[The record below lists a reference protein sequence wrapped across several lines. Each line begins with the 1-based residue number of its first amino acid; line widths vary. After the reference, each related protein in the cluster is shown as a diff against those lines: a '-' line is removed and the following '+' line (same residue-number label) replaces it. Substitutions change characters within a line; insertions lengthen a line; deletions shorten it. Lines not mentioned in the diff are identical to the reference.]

1 MNKLFITLSIMMG
14 VVVLSSNYL
23 VQFPINYFG
32 LNEIL
37 TYGAF
42 SYPIAFLITD
52 LANRSYGKLLA
63 RQIVYL
69 GFLIGIIF
77 TLLFSTDFADL
88 ISVRIAIGSG
98 VAFITAQLLDIQ
110 IFDRLRKKEWF
121 VAPLTSSLIGSTV
134 DTFLFFSISFYAT
147 GVPWVTL
154 SLGDLAVK
162 VLVALIML
170 IPFRMLLKIIKPIKV
185 SNIFDENKNDPILK
199 TKLFNQ
205 DLDNP
210 IGIAAGFDKNA
221 EVYNPLF
228 KLGFGFVEV
237 GTVTPLKQYGNE
249 KPRVFRLVED
259 QALINRLGFNNH
271 GSDTILNRIKSNK
284 KLGVLGVNVGPNK
297 DSNDRLNDYLIG
309 LEKFSEVAD
318 YITINISSPN
328 TENLRNFHDEN
339 KLKDLLTSISEKKK
353 QLKTEIPVA
362 VKISPDINEN
372 QIDLISEILLENE
385 ISAIIISNT
394 SEACRETLQNIQRH
408 QKGGLSGKPIEK
420 KSNLLIS
427 KFYNLIKG
435 KIKIIGV
442 GGVDSGKAAYDKFLL
457 GADYVQLYTGMV
469 FQGPNIA
476 GMIKKDLKELL
487 IRDGVKNFTEIVG
500 NKTVS

>member
-1 MNKLFITLSIMMG
+1 MY
-14 VVVLSSNYL
+14 SN
-23 VQFPINYFG
+23 
-32 LNEIL
+32 
-37 TYGAF
+37 
-42 SYPIAFLITD
+42 
-52 LANRSYGKLLA
+52 
-63 RQIVYL
+63 
-69 GFLIGIIF
+69 
-77 TLLFSTDFADL
+77 
-88 ISVRIAIGSG
+88 
-98 VAFITAQLLDIQ
+98 
-110 IFDRLRKKEWF
+110 LR
-121 VAPLTSSLIGSTV
+121 SLIFKI
-134 DTFLFFSISFYAT
+134 DPERAHFLAIQ
-147 GVPWVTL
+147 
-154 SLGDLAVK
+154 SLKLN
-162 VLVALIML
+162 L
-170 IPFRMLLKIIKPIKV
+170 V
-185 SNIFDENKNDPILK
+185 SNIFNENENDPILK

-205 DLDNP
+205 NLDNP

-271 GSDTILNRIKSNK
+271 GSDTILNRIKSNT

-328 TENLRNFHDEN
+328 TENLRNFHEEN
-339 KLKDLLTSISEKKK
+339 KLKELLNSVSEKKK
-353 QLKTEIPVA
+353 QLKSEIPIA
-362 VKISPDINEN
+362 VKISPDISEN
-372 QIDLISEILLENE
+372 QIDLISEILIENDVN
-385 ISAIIISNT
+385 AIIISNT
-394 SEACRETLQNIQRH
+394 SEASRETLQNIQRH

-427 KFYNLIKG
+427 KFYKLIKG